1 MKTGAIRILTVSWI
15 CGVVSIIYELVWAR
29 YLGLILGNS
38 VYAVGVVTG
47 CYMTGMALGDFMIGR
62 WTKKRPERAI
72 RLVLLGLALMCLLS
86 PVIYRGLSAANKM
99 WAQAAWPAWGKL
111 FWRAAISFLA
121 LLLPTFL
128 LGGVLPALTARGACS
143 GGAVYTANTLGAVIG
158 AVLTGFFLIRYLGLG
173 GSALAGAVLTGA
185 ALILAGKSERVQA
198 ANAQSKGS
206 PLPGTLRTWVLAAY
220 AVSGMTG
227 MAFQVYQTRILTL
240 FFMDSVY
247 DFAVILAVYLLGLW
261 AGNLLASWCAKR
273 TERHLRLF
281 AVSQVLL
288 GISTFLSL
296 QVVARLPFWT
306 DGFQSQHA
314 MFLRFGQSYFL
325 VGTLMK
331 AGCTALTL
339 FIPAI
344 LWGMAYPLVSRL
356 LVDGSADPGREAGV
370 VLGWNT
376 VGSACGSLAA
386 SFLLVH
392 ALGIQGAILLNG
404 CLNLAVGVSLA
415 VRERRLGGNA
425 QPCAPG
431 KPSGKGGRFWACLS
445 LGAAALAFLAVP
457 KWDRFEMSTSFLK
470 PGQDVEGYA
479 DIRFYREDAYGI
491 TSVVDFL
498 PNGQTYLTT
507 NRLYCQNTSDMN
519 GPEDHRRL
527 GYIPLMLQPEPKK
540 VLVEGLGAG
549 VTLRGVQ
556 EYGGLEIDCAELSGA
571 VAEAARC
578 FEAENGGVLDSPDV
592 SLVIDDARNYLLT
605 SREAYDVIVAD
616 IFFPMSSGSGN
627 MFSREY
633 YEACRRALAPGG
645 IMVQWIPVH
654 QFSRTELEITMKT
667 FSQVFPN
674 ATVWFGMLG
683 ESVPVAGLV
692 GTEEPL
698 QISFPR
704 LEALYRDGAGRMNL
718 VDTALDDP
726 YMFLSHFVCEI
737 RPEDFAQDLP
747 SNTDGRPVLE
757 YLNPTDAQAYWERG
771 KENLKLLLGMKTSAA
786 GYVEF
791 EDPGQRG
798 ILEDYDRQIVDFVE
812 GVVGE

>member
-62 WTKKRPERAI
+62 WTKKQPERAM
-72 RLVLLGLALMCLLS
+72 RMVLFGLALMCLLS
-86 PVIYRGLSAANKM
+86 PVIYRGLSAANGM
-99 WAQAAWPAWGKL
+99 WAQAAWPVWGKML
-111 FWRAAISFLA
+111 WRAAISFLA

-128 LGGVLPALTARGACS
+128 LGGVLPALTARGGCS
-143 GGAVYTANTLGAVIG
+143 GGAVYTANTLGAVAG

-173 GSALAGAVLTGA
+173 GSALTGAVLAGA
-185 ALILAGKSERVQA
+185 ALALAGRGGQGKADAGV
-198 ANAQSKGS
+198 QSKKET
-206 PLPGTLRTWVLAAY
+206 LPAGLKTWVLAAY

-261 AGNLLASWCAKR
+261 GGNLLASWCAKR
-273 TERHLRLF
+273 TDQHLKLF
-281 AVSQVLL
+281 AVSQILL
-288 GISTFLSL
+288 GVSTMLSL
-296 QVVARLPFWT
+296 RVVAGLPFWT

-314 MFLRFGQSYFL
+314 MFQRFGQNYFL
-325 VGTLMK
+325 MGILMK

-339 FIPAI
+339 LIPGI

-356 LVDGSADPGREAGV
+356 CVDGSTDAGWEAGV
-370 VLGWNT
+370 ALGWNT

-386 SFLLVH
+386 SFLLVP
-392 ALGIQGAILLNG
+392 ALGVQKAILFNG
-404 CLNLAVGVSLA
+404 CLNLAVGAALA
-415 VRERRLGGNA
+415 VR
-425 QPCAPG
+425 
-431 KPSGKGGRFWACLS
+431 GGRVGREDRARRRDRGLWTVLAV
-445 LGAAALAFLAVP
+445 GAAFAFLTVP
-457 KWDRFEMSTSFLK
+457 KWDHFEMSTSFLK

-498 PNGQTYLTT
+498 PSGQTYLTT

-527 GYIPLMLQPEPKK
+527 GYIPLMLHPGPKR

-556 EYGGLEIDCAELSGA
+556 EYGGLEIDCVEISGA

-578 FEAENGGVLDSPDV
+578 FEEENGGVLDSPDI

-605 SREAYDVIVAD
+605 SKKAYDVIVAD

-633 YEACRRALAPGG
+633 YEACRRALTQGG

-654 QFSRTELEITMKT
+654 QFSKTELEITMKT

-698 QISFPR
+698 DISFQR
-704 LEALYRDGAGRMNL
+704 LEALYGGGAGRMNL
-718 VDTALDDP
+718 KDTALDDP
-726 YMFLSHFVCEI
+726 YMFLSHFVCKI
-737 RPEDFAQDLP
+737 RPEYFAEDLP
-747 SNTDGRPVLE
+747 CNTDERPVLE

-771 KENLKLLLGMKTSAA
+771 RENLKLLLEMKTSASA
-786 GYVEF
+786 HVEF
-791 EDPGQRG
+791 EDARQRE
-798 ILEDYDRQIVDFVE
+798 ILEDYDRQIVEFIE
-812 GVVGE
+812 GFAGQ